1 MPSGFTWKYA
11 GSVMITPPR
20 LRSMPSRSAAVS
32 PKVRAKRRK
41 RIVLLLLAQRRQLG
55 GGVKPPSKTKRNSC
69 SSPRASSAA
78 EKVR

>member
-11 GSVMITPPR
+11 GSVRITSPR

-41 RIVLLLLAQRRQLG
+41 RRLSRSWLRVESSGRRGEPAVEDEDELVLLA
-55 GGVKPPSKTKRNSC
+55 
-69 SSPRASSAA
+69 RASSSA